1 MPRSQKQET
10 FELTSPEVLELTIET
25 LMEYLNL
32 IVESDEYTQEDVWRI
47 LVSASAQAST
57 VEDTTRKLKDAPCAN
72 TVRAHLKEGLLT
84 RMELQAL
91 EEEINELLVAHLPPR
106 IIGYRHRIAVD
117 LVFLPYYGEPAQD
130 PKEIRRSKAKK
141 GTTRFH
147 CYATAYVIKRN
158 KRVTLAFTYVQ
169 ADDTLLEVLK
179 RLLARLE
186 EIEVGLS
193 RLYLDR
199 NFYAVEIIRFLKAQ
213 PFPSVIPA
221 KVHGKRMKRLCRGRK
236 SYQTTY
242 TVVSPRHGSEEVNL
256 WIVCR
261 YAKGKRGKHKVEHL
275 PYVVIGDLSCPIPNV
290 RKEHRGRFGVESS
303 YRMMNQARAR
313 TTCRDPKYRLLL
325 AGLALTLIN
334 IWITLKWRVLGV
346 PRRGGRLVK
355 EDLFPFSLFLDFI
368 VEAVRAIY
376 GFVNVVRRPSAIP
389 RTAPG

>member
-10 FELTSPEVLELTIET
+10 VELTCPEVLELTIKT
-25 LMEYLNL
+25 LMEHLDL
-32 IVESDEYTQEDVWRI
+32 IVESNQYTQKDIWRV
-47 LVSASAQAST
+47 LASASAQAST
-57 VEDTTRKLKDAPCAN
+57 VEDTTRKLKDGPCAN
-72 TVRAHLKEGLLT
+72 TVRDHIKEGLLT
-84 RMELQAL
+84 KMELEAL
-91 EEEINELLVAHLPPR
+91 EDKINQLLVAHMPSGIR
-106 IIGYRHRIAVD
+106 GFHHRIAVD
-117 LVFLPYYGEPAQD
+117 LVFLPYYGKPAQD
-130 PKEIRRSKAKK
+130 PKEVRRSKAKK
-141 GTTRFH
+141 GTTCFH
-147 CYATAYVIKRN
+147 CYATAYLIKKN
-158 KRVTLAFTYVQ
+158 KRVTLALTYVQ

-186 EIEVGLS
+186 KIRVDLR

-221 KVHGKRMKRLCRGRK
+221 KVHGERMRSLCQGRK

-242 TVVSPRHGSEEVNL
+242 TVVSPKHGSEEVNL

-275 PYVVIGDLSCPIPNV
+275 PYVVIGDLSCPVPNV

-325 AGLALTLIN
+325 VGLALSLIN
-334 IWITLKWRVLGV
+334 IWITLRWWVLGI
-346 PRRGGRLVK
+346 PRRGGRWI
-355 EDLFPFSLFLDFI
+355 ENYLFPFSLFRDFI

-376 GFVNVVRRPSAIP
+376 GFVSAVQRPP
-389 RTAPG
+389 PVTRTISS